1 MTRLLTLMGSG
12 ETAPTMVKV
21 HRDVLN
27 RTTGTL
33 SAANCLFLDTPF
45 GFQENAEELCTK
57 TLDYFSTSIVR
68 PLSVAGVGRIDTMS
82 VADRESAYARIRSA
96 AFVFAGPGSP
106 TYTLKQWANTP
117 IPSLLSDKLRLG
129 GSVTFSSAAVL
140 TMGVSTVPVYEIYKA
155 GEDPY
160 WLEGLDVLA
169 VTGIRAAVIPHYNN
183 AEGGHHDTRF
193 CYLGERR
200 LSILEK
206 VLPTDAYVLGL
217 DEHTGVVIDLDAG
230 SATVVGLGVMTLRRN
245 GVSQELPTGT
255 TVDIEVLQRGDA
267 SAIAKGSGSASTTA
281 ADATRADESSIAAA
295 ADAPAASLAA
305 ETDRYAA
312 AFDAC
317 LAGGDA
323 KGATAAAL
331 ALDDA
336 IDQWSRDMLQG
347 RDAERAR
354 AALRSMMV
362 RLGEAAV
369 AGTRDPKEVIG
380 PFVALALNVRAE
392 VRAAKRFDLS
402 DQIRDGLAASGVEV
416 RDTATGQEW
425 DIKPTA

>member
-1 MTRLLTLMGSG
+1 MSRLLTLMGSG

-21 HRDVLN
+21 HRDVMN
-27 RTTGTL
+27 RTDGTL

-45 GFQENAEELCTK
+45 GFQENADELCTK
-57 TLDYFSTSIVR
+57 TLDYFATSIVR
-68 PLSVAGVGRIDTMS
+68 PLSVAGVARIDNMAI
-82 VADRESAYARIRSA
+82 ADREAAFSRIRQA

-106 TYTLKQWANTP
+106 TYTLKQWAGTP
-117 IPSLLSDKLRLG
+117 VPSLLTDKLRLG

-160 WLEGLDVLA
+160 WLDGLNIVA
-169 VTGIRAAVIPHYNN
+169 EIGINAAIIPHYNN

-206 VLPTDAYVLGL
+206 VLPEGAHVIGL
-217 DEHTGVVIDLDAG
+217 DEHTGVVIDIDAG
-230 SATVVGLGVMTLRRN
+230 SATVVGLGVLTLRRN
-245 GVSQELPTGT
+245 GASLEIPTGT
-255 TVDIEVLQRGDA
+255 TIDIEILQRGDVGVS
-267 SAIAKGSGSASTTA
+267 SATAVSKPSVSTETAPA
-281 ADATRADESSIAAA
+281 ADE
-295 ADAPAASLAA
+295 PAASLAA
-305 ETDRYAA
+305 ETDRHSST
-312 AFDAC
+312 FDAR
-317 LAGGDA
+317 LASGDA
-323 KGATAAAL
+323 QGATAAAL

-336 IDQWSRDMLQG
+336 IEQWSKDMLQS

-354 AALRSMMV
+354 AALRSMIV

-369 AGTRDPKEVIG
+369 AGTRDPKEVVG
-380 PFVALALNVRAE
+380 PYVELSLAVRKE

-402 DQIRDGLAASGVEV
+402 DQIRDGLTACGVEV
-416 RDTATGQEW
+416 RDTPAGQEW
-425 DIKPTA
+425 DLKS

>member
-21 HRDVLN
+21 HRDVMN
-27 RTTGTL
+27 RTTGSL

-57 TLDYFSTSIVR
+57 TLDYFATSIVR
-68 PLSVAGVGRIDTMS
+68 PLSVAGVSRIDTMA
-82 VADRESAYARIRSA
+82 VADREAAFSRIRQA

-106 TYTLKQWANTP
+106 TYTLKQWAGTP
-117 IPSLLSDKLRLG
+117 VPSLLTDKLRLG

-160 WLEGLDVLA
+160 WLDGLNIVA
-169 VTGIRAAVIPHYNN
+169 EIGINAAIIPHYNN

-200 LSILEK
+200 LRILEN
-206 VLPTDAYVLGL
+206 VLPEGAHVIGL
-217 DEHTGVVIDLDAG
+217 DEHTGVVIDIDAG
-230 SATVVGLGVMTLRRN
+230 SATVVGLGVLTLRRD
-245 GVSQELPTGT
+245 GASREIPSGT
-255 TVDIEVLQRGDA
+255 TIDIEVLQRGDVGA
-267 SAIAKGSGSASTTA
+267 TSASTA
-281 ADATRADESSIAAA
+281 AGAKQPVASTPATSDE
-295 ADAPAASLAA
+295 PAASLAA
-305 ETDRYAA
+305 ETDRHSAT
-312 AFDAC
+312 FHEC
-317 LAGGDA
+317 LASGDA

-336 IDQWSRDMLQG
+336 IEQWSKDMLQS

-354 AALRSMMV
+354 AALRSMIV

-369 AGTRDPKEVIG
+369 AGTQDPKEVVG
-380 PFVALALNVRAE
+380 PYVELSLAVRKE
-392 VRAAKRFDLS
+392 VRAAKRFELS
-402 DQIRDGLAASGVEV
+402 DQIRDGLAACGVEV
-416 RDTATGQEW
+416 RDTPDGQEW
-425 DIKPTA
+425 DLKS